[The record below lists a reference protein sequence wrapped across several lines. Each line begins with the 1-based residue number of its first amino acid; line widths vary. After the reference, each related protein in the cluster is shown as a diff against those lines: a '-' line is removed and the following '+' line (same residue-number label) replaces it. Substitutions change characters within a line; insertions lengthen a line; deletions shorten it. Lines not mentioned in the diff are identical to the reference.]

1 MPDQIR
7 NERIKLRATW
17 LNNTA
22 VAVISLGVLT
32 PTFLW
37 MFRTNDAAMADGT
50 ATGQGIAICIGL
62 AIFLHVL
69 GWWQLR
75 DMDNTP

>member
-22 VAVISLGVLT
+22 VAAISLGVLT

-37 MFRTNDAAMADGT
+37 MFRHDDTSMADGT
-50 ATGQGIAICIGL
+50 ATGQGIAICILL
-62 AIFLHVL
+62 AVFLC
-69 GWWQLR
+69 
-75 DMDNTP
+75 